1 MKYLTNKRL
10 NRRQRV
16 TTNEANTVNLNISKN
31 TLFNIEK
38 IKNELGDPS
47 DLIINVI
54 KFDSYQ
60 VASLYIDNIT
70 DISIINSLSIEISEM
85 LEAKDNKEDSSPEGR
100 FDLIY
105 AYLTGFRKAEEGSDF
120 NTLCTDLLDGKT
132 ILLLE
137 GGDRF
142 LSIKSFSVEGRAVEE
157 PTTQSIVRGPKEGF
171 IEKAGINIALVRK
184 RIKNKALRV
193 ENLLSGSVT
202 NTKIALMYI
211 DGIARKDIVDEI
223 RNRIEKIKIDGILDS
238 GYIEELIKDDRYS
251 IFPEFLNSERPDAI
265 TAELLEGKVAIFVD
279 GTSYVLTA
287 PVLFVEFLQASEDY
301 YHHFIVSSLIRLIRY
316 MALFLTTFVP
326 AAYVALITFHQEM
339 IPTPLL
345 ISVAAQ
351 REGVPFPALVE
362 AFLMEGVFEI
372 LREAGVRM
380 PRVIGPAISIV
391 GALVLGQAA
400 VEAGIVSAVMVIIV
414 SITAISSFAVP
425 NYSMSN
431 AIRMIRFGFLLLSG
445 MFGLY
450 GIFMG
455 FIALILHLCKLK
467 SIGIPYMTPFTPK
480 TKHALNDTIIRY
492 PLWKNKTRPAGISIS
507 DSPRVSEDNPVSSKQ
522 KENPE
527 FR

>member
-1 MKYLTNKRL
+1 
-10 NRRQRV
+10 
-16 TTNEANTVNLNISKN
+16 
-31 TLFNIEK
+31 
-38 IKNELGDPS
+38 
-47 DLIINVI
+47 
-54 KFDSYQ
+54 
-60 VASLYIDNIT
+60 
-70 DISIINSLSIEISEM
+70 
-85 LEAKDNKEDSSPEGR
+85 
-100 FDLIY
+100 
-105 AYLTGFRKAEEGSDF
+105 
-120 NTLCTDLLDGKT
+120 
-132 ILLLE
+132 
-137 GGDRF
+137 
-142 LSIKSFSVEGRAVEE
+142 
-157 PTTQSIVRGPKEGF
+157 
-171 IEKAGINIALVRK
+171 
-184 RIKNKALRV
+184 
-193 ENLLSGSVT
+193 
-202 NTKIALMYI
+202 
-211 DGIARKDIVDEI
+211 
-223 RNRIEKIKIDGILDS
+223 
-238 GYIEELIKDDRYS
+238 
-251 IFPEFLNSERPDAI
+251 
-265 TAELLEGKVAIFVD
+265 
-279 GTSYVLTA
+279 
-287 PVLFVEFLQASEDY
+287 
-301 YHHFIVSSLIRLIRY
+301 

-326 AAYVALITFHQEM
+326 AAYVALITSFHQEM